1 MTDKLF
7 NSRLASAKVTELRV
21 TFAGKQVEKLAKCL
35 GVDEITADNYDNDFI
50 VKAIL
55 HAMKD
60 QREVYDA
67 AAGTVLNRDAT
78 GGWLGWCAVNGKDTS
93 VISDTD
99 PFYVLRH
106 VAREAKTLTPEFQ
119 EAQLMRRAFESAPVF
134 GGLGTIIAPSVAG
147 HHPPGELVVTVTNM
161 SDEEADKLGEELFD
175 DKEDNSGD

>member
-1 MTDKLF
+1 MNK
-7 NSRLASAKVTELRV
+7 KITEVRV
-21 TFAGKQVEKLAKCL
+21 TFTGKQVEKLAKYL

-67 AAGTVLNRDAT
+67 AAGTFLMRRESGDWR
-78 GGWLGWCAVNGKDTS
+78 GWQQIELGKSTS
-93 VISDTD
+93 IIADTD

-106 VAREAKTLTPEFQ
+106 VAREAKTLTRP
-119 EAQLMRRAFESAPVF
+119 
-134 GGLGTIIAPSVAG
+134 IAPETDMNDEEAG
-147 HHPPGELVVTVTNM
+147 MYIRMGATKTIAHPPGELVVTVTNM
-161 SDEEADKLGEELFD
+161 SDEEADKLGEELFG